1 MKLIINSKNAKSGIY
16 LPNRKSMKN
25 LLISTLF
32 IAVLGATIT
41 SQSQNTTQTN
51 PSWWF
56 GVVTG
61 SNFNFYEGSTKE
73 INSTFS
79 TTQAFHNGFGTGL
92 FLGLSL
98 EYYKPKTQLGL
109 MLQVAYDNR
118 KGDFDQIITTCD
130 CPADLSANLSY
141 LSIEPSLRFAPFRNG
156 FYVYGGPRFAFNL
169 DKLDN
174 SFTYQIHQNPALP
187 PHPVSPEIKGD
198 FSNMEKSLISMQ
210 IGVGYDIPIS
220 SQNRRTQFV
229 VSPFVS
235 YQPYFG
241 QNPRT
246 IETWNITTIRAG
258 FTIKLGVAKEMLT
271 TEEED
276 ETVVIYEKTP
286 KIDFKVTSPENI
298 PAERKVKETFPLRN
312 YVFFDL
318 GSTEIPN
325 RYVKIKKSEVT
336 EFHEEQIEMF
346 TPENLSGRSKRQM
359 VVYYNILNILGDRLV
374 KNTNASIKLVG
385 SSEVNKEDGLKMA
398 ESVKTYLV
406 DVFSINPT
414 RIATI
419 GNIEPTIPSRQ
430 KGEKEE
436 LILLKEGDRRVSIES
451 ASPEMLM
458 QFQNGSNTL
467 LKPIEFEV
475 IQEAPIDSYV
485 FIENKDA
492 NKIFTSWTLESKD
505 KNGVVKTFGPYT
517 EDNVSIP
524 GKEFLGTNAS
534 GTYEMKMIGTTK
546 SGKKFEKITSTDM
559 VLWMPAETDISK
571 RFSIL
576 YEFDDSNAINIY
588 DKYITEIIVPSI
600 PKNGKVIIHGHTDM
614 IGDEN
619 YNQNLSSKRALDVKD
634 IMQKALSSKGR
645 NDVSFEVKGFGENKD
660 LAPFENNQPE
670 KRFYNRTVIIDII
683 SKK

>member
-1 MKLIINSKNAKSGIY
+1 
-16 LPNRKSMKN
+16 
-25 LLISTLF
+25 
-32 IAVLGATIT
+32 
-41 SQSQNTTQTN
+41 
-51 PSWWF
+51 
-56 GVVTG
+56 
-61 SNFNFYEGSTKE
+61 
-73 INSTFS
+73 
-79 TTQAFHNGFGTGL
+79 
-92 FLGLSL
+92 
-98 EYYKPKTQLGL
+98 
-109 MLQVAYDNR
+109 
-118 KGDFDQIITTCD
+118 
-130 CPADLSANLSY
+130 
-141 LSIEPSLRFAPFRNG
+141 
-156 FYVYGGPRFAFNL
+156 
-169 DKLDN
+169 
-174 SFTYQIHQNPALP
+174 
-187 PHPVSPEIKGD
+187 
-198 FSNMEKSLISMQ
+198 
-210 IGVGYDIPIS
+210 
-220 SQNRRTQFV
+220 
-229 VSPFVS
+229 
-235 YQPYFG
+235 
-241 QNPRT
+241 
-246 IETWNITTIRAG
+246 
-258 FTIKLGVAKEMLT
+258 
-271 TEEED
+271 
-276 ETVVIYEKTP
+276 
-286 KIDFKVTSPENI
+286 
-298 PAERKVKETFPLRN
+298 
-312 YVFFDL
+312 
-318 GSTEIPN
+318 
-325 RYVKIKKSEVT
+325 
-336 EFHEEQIEMF
+336 
-346 TPENLSGRSKRQM
+346 
-359 VVYYNILNILGDRLV
+359 
-374 KNTNASIKLVG
+374 
-385 SSEVNKEDGLKMA
+385 
-398 ESVKTYLV
+398 
-406 DVFSINPT
+406 
-414 RIATI
+414 
-419 GNIEPTIPSRQ
+419 
-430 KGEKEE
+430 
-436 LILLKEGDRRVSIES
+436 
-451 ASPEMLM
+451 MLM